1 MSIFKASVWALIVIA
16 IDFMVGIINQK
27 IYATFVGNEGLVLIG
42 NFNNVM
48 NILLL
53 LGSGGVLSGITKVVA
68 QKDSQS
74 IWKHIFALLVATALI
89 TSIVATILFP
99 FIKQT
104 VVPKGVEVHPLALGG
119 LLIALP
125 LMVIYTGYMHLL
137 MGLKKVK
144 TYSLFR
150 ISQQIVNLI
159 STFIL
164 TATFLFNGIILSSY
178 IPSLFMFLVLVIVF
192 KNVVV
197 KPEFSNLSKTKVLYK
212 ELAQFS
218 LATFISTILL
228 YSSQLFIRNY
238 VSVHLSVEEASYW
251 QVLVTLSRM
260 WLAFFSFVIVTYLFP
275 QMASIQDIRIA
286 RRKAFSLISL
296 LLLGSS
302 FIGLILYMLR
312 NILIILIYNNDFL
325 EAANYFHLQIIAD
338 IIKIAGLS
346 FAYYSLAKGW
356 IRLYIF
362 SEIIY
367 YALWIFLGSLLLP
380 SLGLKGIFYAQ
391 MVSISAYALLLGI
404 FFVKGK

>member
-1 MSIFKASVWALIVIA
+1 MSIFKVSIWALIVITV
-16 IDFMVGIINQK
+16 DFIVGIINQK

-53 LGSGGVLSGITKVVA
+53 LGSGGILSGITKVVA
-68 QKDSQS
+68 HKGYQS
-74 IWKHIFALLVATALI
+74 TWKHIFALLVATALI
-89 TSIVATILFP
+89 TSIVAAIFFP

-164 TATFLFNGIILSSY
+164 TVTILFNGVVLSSY
-178 IPSLFMFLVLVIVF
+178 VPSILMFLVLMIAF

-197 KPEFSNLSKTKVLYK
+197 KPEFSNFSQAKTLYK

-260 WLAFFSFVIVTYLFP
+260 WLAFFSFIIVTYLFP

-286 RRKAFSLISL
+286 RQKAFRLISL
-296 LLLGSS
+296 LLLGTSLV
-302 FIGLILYMLR
+302 GLILYMLR
-312 NILIILIYNNDFL
+312 NALIILIYNNDFL
-325 EAANYFHLQIIAD
+325 EATNYFHLQIIAD
-338 IIKIAGLS
+338 IVKIAGLS

-356 IRLYIF
+356 IRLYIL

-367 YALWIFLGSLLLP
+367 YSLWIFLGTLLL
-380 SLGLKGIFYAQ
+380 SSSGLKGIFYAQ
-391 MVSISAYALLLGI
+391 IVAISAYSLLLGI
-404 FFVKGK
+404 YFTKGK